1 MLRPD
6 VELALGI
13 LDALDNRD
21 ISGVVAGRDGQATG
35 RERAWFLQ
43 ECRMIDGILSWL
55 QRQEH
60 QSRHDTALQE
70 AILTLCDR
78 LEIAKGALQR
88 YLADLDTAAE
98 REWKPLQRKGE
109 RQAVAPPEQ
118 EREENDQQGVGVSR
132 RAGACHVR
140 APRYSLGRAD

>member
-21 ISGVVAGRDGQATG
+21 VSGVVACRDGQPTG
-35 RERAWFLQ
+35 ERAWFVQ

-55 QRQEH
+55 ERQNH
-60 QSRHDTALQE
+60 QSRHDVALQQ
-70 AILTLCDR
+70 AIMTLCDR

-118 EREENDQQGVGVSR
+118 EREENDLQGVGADR
-132 RAGACHVR
+132 RAGARHLR

>member
-21 ISGVVAGRDGQATG
+21 IAAAVACRDRQPTG

-55 QRQEH
+55 QRQKH
-60 QSRHDTALQE
+60 QSRHDAALQE

-78 LEIAKGALQR
+78 LEIARGALQR

-98 REWKPLQRKGE
+98 REWKPLQRIGE
-109 RQAVAPPEQ
+109 RQAVAAPEQ
-118 EREENDQQGVGVSR
+118 EREENDQQGVGVGR
-132 RAGACHVR
+132 RTGARHLR
-140 APRYSLGRAD
+140 APRYGLGGAD